1 MDHKIHNYFSSHNA
15 TFKKYTTVKFAL
27 EIQADYLIV
36 ETIEYCYRAVWEKK
50 VQRDIHVHSFGNVKI
65 YVLIYNLSTFSD
77 LQMDRMP
84 SYLHANKQFRIQLP
98 KQTNKNKLCQKHT
111 DESL

>member
-1 MDHKIHNYFSSHNA
+1 MKPESIVTELFGRGEKVKRNIHF
-15 TFKKYTTVKFAL
+15 
-27 EIQADYLIV
+27 
-36 ETIEYCYRAVWEKK
+36 
-50 VQRDIHVHSFGNVKI
+50 HSFGNVKI

-84 SYLHANKQFRIQLP
+84 SYLHANKQFRIQLA
-98 KQTNKNKLCQKHT
+98 KQTNKNKLFQEHT